1 MSRIGL
7 FGQISEIND
16 HLYLSGAGVLQPEN
30 LKKKKITCVVNA
42 TNEEPSAYLP
52 GIDYLKIR
60 IDDNPYAHLDHYF
73 DMVADRIRSV
83 KERGGRT
90 LVHCMAGV
98 SRSASLCIVYLI
110 KYERMSLVQAYHF
123 VKSARPIIRPNI
135 GFFKQMVDFERKTRG
150 HTTVAMVRI
159 DGCDMEVPDIYAN
172 ELRRHA
178 AYRSAIGGASRVDQE
193 ETIQR
198 AKSAVLPLDYGKRRG
213 LSVGNSD
220 SRYRYSA
227 SKSANNYSPWRQ
239 VASLS
244 LLSPAPARRP
254 RQENLFSNLYN
265 SSRGAFFSA
274 F

>member
-42 TNEEPSAYLP
+42 TNEEPAAYLP

-60 IDDNPYAHLDHYF
+60 IDDSPYAHLDHYF

-98 SRSASLCIVYLI
+98 SRSASLCIVYLM
-110 KYERMSLVQAYHF
+110 KYERMSLAQAYTC

-135 GFFKQMVDFERKTRG
+135 GFFKQMVAYEKKLRG
-150 HTTVAMVRI
+150 HATVAMVRV
-159 DGCDMEVPDIYAN
+159 DGCDMDVPDIYAN

-178 AYRSAIGGASRVDQE
+178 AYRSAISATSRLEDDG
-193 ETIQR
+193 QR
-198 AKSAVLPLDYGKRRG
+198 AKSAALPLEYTKRRG
-213 LSVGNSD
+213 LSVGCRNTD
-220 SRYRYSA
+220 GRYRYSA
-227 SKSANNYSPWRQ
+227 SNSATYSPWRH